1 MMSNKQGHAS
11 YGLNTHYM
19 FLEFEGFSL
28 SQEIEAEKRAVS
40 GGPKNAASPRKETKV
55 CILEFYYC

>member
-1 MMSNKQGHAS
+1 MMSNQQGHAS
-11 YGLNTHYM
+11 YGLNTRYM

-40 GGPKNAASPRKETKV
+40 GGAKNAASPRKETKV
-55 CILEFYYC
+55 CFLEIFYC

>member
-11 YGLNTHYM
+11 YGLNTRYL

-40 GGPKNAASPRKETKV
+40 GGPKNAASPGKRQRYV
-55 CILEFYYC
+55 F